1 MEVLSLS
8 GKLSPL
14 VASWRNIHEDH
25 QPPHYSDDNHLH
37 SDDNRLHSDDNHH
50 YSDDNHHYSDD
61 DHHYSD
67 DNNHNEGQD
76 LCNGGRVKLY
86 LKASSAASFDT
97 LKMAIILKMPIISMI
112 LLKIGII
119 LRIIKVGMIVVRGCS

>member
-14 VASWRNIHEDH
+14 VASWGKIHEDH

-37 SDDNRLHSDDNHH
+37 SDDNHLHSDDNHH

-112 LLKIGII
+112 VLEIGII
-119 LRIIKVGMIVVRGCS
+119 LRIIIVGMIVVRGCS